1 MVTCGVCSLTS
12 ARRGAAAQGARLS
25 LLASQAV
32 PYPADP
38 ELRRSTLE
46 LLGRTWTKLP
56 TAITRARAW
65 GAEWCELSTPFV
77 ELVGRRVVAH
87 VGVIELPLRL
97 DGAHRRFAGI
107 HAVCTDVSQRGRG
120 RMRAAMTR
128 ALAHVDAHFDGALL
142 WANDPA
148 IYTRFGFVAREESM
162 FVGPVRGGACE
173 HVRPLSLA
181 DVDDLALLR
190 AHLARRTSVSRRCD
204 VVDATTLTLID
215 LALWQPAR
223 SLALLPDLD
232 CVVVHAVRERFL
244 DVYDVIAEQPVAL
257 AEVASRLGERIDTA
271 IVHFTPDRL
280 DAPQL
285 WAEPTVLL
293 DTLMARGEWIAEPF
307 AVAPIRRC

>member
-1 MVTCGVCSLTS
+1 M
-12 ARRGAAAQGARLS
+12 LS
-25 LLASQAV
+25 LPSSSRR
-32 PYPADP
+32 
-38 ELRRSTLE
+38 RRSVTHACVWGFFDE
-46 LLGRTWTKLP
+46 LDHGHLRGFVH
-56 TAITRARAW
+56 AITRARAW

-87 VGVIELPLRL
+87 VGVIELPLLL

-190 AHLARRTSVSRRCD
+190 AHLARRTSVSRRSD

-215 LALWQPAR
+215 LALWQHR
-223 SLALLPDLD
+223 SCGL
-232 CVVVHAVRERFL
+232 
-244 DVYDVIAEQPVAL
+244 
-257 AEVASRLGERIDTA
+257 S
-271 IVHFTPDRL
+271 
-280 DAPQL
+280 
-285 WAEPTVLL
+285 
-293 DTLMARGEWIAEPF
+293 
-307 AVAPIRRC
+307 RRCCSTR